1 MPATVREKV
10 RGQPHSKTRERDA
23 QAVRVADR
31 EGSGRDGARGERD
44 EPSERNER
52 NERSDRKEHGERGER
67 NEHREPSERGE
78 RGVVHRPAPSDPTLR
93 PAARYE
99 QVKRYIRGSIESGNR
114 QPGDRIPSELD
125 LVAAL
130 GVSRMTV
137 NRALRELTHEG
148 LLTRVSGIGTFVAQA
163 RPQSTLLMIAH
174 IGDEIRSRGHEYSYR
189 IVLSQREAAPAAV
202 SSALA
207 LAPGASVFH
216 VICVHRENGLPVQL
230 EDRYVNPS
238 VAPAFI
244 EQDFSLTR
252 PSEYLIGVVP
262 AHDVEHVVDAGLP
275 TRAEAEW
282 LEIAPEE
289 PCLTLVRRTWTSG
302 VAVTFARFVHPGSR
316 YRLGC
321 RFAPESSQRQG

>member
-1 MPATVREKV
+1 MN
-10 RGQPHSKTRERDA
+10 H
-23 QAVRVADR
+23 
-31 EGSGRDGARGERD
+31 
-44 EPSERNER
+44 
-52 NERSDRKEHGERGER
+52 H
-67 NEHREPSERGE
+67 
-78 RGVVHRPAPSDPTLR
+78 

-99 QVKRYIRGSIESGNR
+99 QVKNHIRRTIESGAR

-137 NRALRELTHEG
+137 NRALRELAEEG
-148 LLTRVSGIGTFVAQA
+148 VVTRVSGVGTFVAEA
-163 RPQSTLLMIAH
+163 KPQSTLLMIAH
-174 IGDEIRSRGHEYSYR
+174 IGDEIRSRGHEYSYQT
-189 IVLSQREAAPAAV
+189 LLTQRETAPVVV
-202 SSALA
+202 SNALA

-230 EDRYVNPS
+230 EDRYVNPA
-238 VAPAFI
+238 VAPEFLL
-244 EQDFSLTR
+244 QDFTTIR
-252 PSEYLIGVVP
+252 PSEYLFNVVP

-275 TRAEAEW
+275 TPAEAGL
-282 LEIAPEE
+282 LEVGAGE

-321 RFAPESSQRQG
+321 RFTPDISQRQV

>member
-1 MPATVREKV
+1 
-10 RGQPHSKTRERDA
+10 
-23 QAVRVADR
+23 VAAASALDI
-31 EGSGRDGARGERD
+31 
-44 EPSERNER
+44 P
-52 NERSDRKEHGERGER
+52 
-67 NEHREPSERGE
+67 
-78 RGVVHRPAPSDPTLR
+78 DP

-99 QVKRYIRGSIESGNR
+99 QVKSHIRRTIESGAR

-137 NRALRELTHEG
+137 NRALRELAGEG
-148 LLTRVSGIGTFVAQA
+148 LVTRVSGVGTFVAEA
-163 RPQSTLLMIAH
+163 KPQSTLLMIAH
-174 IGDEIRSRGHEYSYR
+174 IGDEIRSRGHEYSYET
-189 IVLSQREAAPAAV
+189 LLTQRETAPVVV
-202 SSALA
+202 SNALG

-230 EDRYVNPS
+230 EDRYVNPAT
-238 VAPAFI
+238 APEFLQ
-244 EQDFSLTR
+244 QDFAAIR
-252 PSEYLIGVVP
+252 PSEYLFNVVP

-275 TRAEAEW
+275 TQAEAEL
-282 LEIAPEE
+282 LEIRAEE

-321 RFAPESSQRQG
+321 RFTPDISQRQG